1 MFETTNIT
9 PVATDG
15 TAVNKTG
22 VGKRGCK
29 EPVILTDRYCEKRV
43 IGRTKIYDRKCPGL
57 YVSITKN
64 GVATF
69 SFRYTDRN
77 TGKQKTVWLGI
88 YIPEL
93 FTVEHARTAVHA
105 LKARIGM
112 GGNVVETLRQQ
123 NTLKA
128 RQGTTVD
135 EIIEERIE
143 WMKTPVRKPDGEM
156 RPRIESWD
164 NVASHLRRF
173 VSPRLGKKVAGEV
186 TKHDIATLSND
197 IVAGKVGVPS
207 VANARHMR
215 RAASGLFN
223 WAAEAGRDYVTASPC
238 VNLPKLDPEHP
249 RTRVLSADEIRIFW
263 HGLDRDDLP
272 WDRRTRLAL
281 KFELVTML
289 RSGELLAAH
298 RNELFDLDGENPRF
312 DVPLKRVK
320 KRRVIQ
326 QPLSDLAVEIIREAL
341 ISDKQQY
348 VFASPLGDQPMNRK
362 VMATALRG
370 TKVKGEVKT
379 PGICALLDLR
389 LFTPHDLRRTAA
401 TLAGDLGFD
410 DAWIA
415 KCLDHAASKKQER
428 IVPSVTGKVYNH
440 SKRMKEKR
448 AVLDG
453 IAAELRRII
462 GKPTENR
469 TAASRLTLR
478 EHIPCADRGHHRA
491 GDDRPNAEP

>member
-1 MFETTNIT
+1 MSDTTT
-9 PVATDG
+9 TTEPAS
-15 TAVNKTG
+15 
-22 VGKRGCK
+22 KRARNGS
-29 EPVILTDRYCEKRV
+29 VILTDRLCEKRV
-43 IGRTKIYDRKCPGL
+43 AKRGKIYDRKCPGL
-57 YVSITKN
+57 YVSITTA

-69 SFRYTDRN
+69 SFKFTDPE
-77 TGKQKTVWLGI
+77 TGKQRTGWLGV
-88 YIPEL
+88 YNPET
-93 FTVEHARTAVHA
+93 FTVENARSTVYA
-105 LKARIGM
+105 LKAR
-112 GGNVVETLRQQ
+112 GGAAVAETLRQQ
-123 NTLKA
+123 KG
-128 RQGTTVD
+128 RKRKQGRTVD

-156 RPRIESWD
+156 RPRIETWD

-173 VSPRLGKKVAGEV
+173 ISPRLGKKIAGDV
-186 TKHDIATLSND
+186 TNHDIASLSND
-197 IVAGKVGVPS
+197 IVAGKLGVPS
-207 VANARHMR
+207 IANARHMR

-249 RTRVLSADEIRIFW
+249 RTRVLSAEEIRIFW

-298 RNELFDLDGENPRF
+298 RDELFDLDGEHPRF

-326 QPLSDLAVEIIREAL
+326 QPLSSVAVEIIKEAL
-341 ISDKQQY
+341 SSDKQQY

-370 TKVKGEVKT
+370 TKYKSKVKT
-379 PGICALLDLR
+379 PGICALLGLR
-389 LFTPHDLRRTAA
+389 PFTPHDLRRTAA

-410 DAWIA
+410 QAWIA
-415 KCLDHAASKKQER
+415 KCLDHAVVRKQEQ
-428 IVPSVTGKVYNH
+428 IVPSVTGRVYEL

-453 IAAELRRII
+453 VAAELRRII
-462 GKPTENR
+462 GEPAKQAETEL
-469 TAASRLTLR
+469 RLV
-478 EHIPCADRGHHRA
+478 A
-491 GDDRPNAEP
+491 

>member
-1 MFETTNIT
+1 MDTTIT
-9 PVATDG
+9 TEPA
-15 TAVNKTG
+15 
-22 VGKRGCK
+22 GKRARNGS
-29 EPVILTDRYCEKRV
+29 VILTDRLCEKRV
-43 IGRTKIYDRKCPGL
+43 TKRVKIYDRKCPGL
-57 YVSITKN
+57 YISVTPA

-69 SFRYTDRN
+69 FFKFTDRT
-77 TGKQKTVWLGI
+77 TGKQRSKWLGV
-88 YIPEL
+88 YNPET
-93 FTVEHARTAVHA
+93 FAVEQARTEVYA
-105 LKARIGM
+105 LKTRIGN
-112 GGNVVETLRQQ
+112 GENVAESLRQQ
-123 NTLKA
+123 KA
-128 RQGTTVD
+128 QKAKQGKTVD

-156 RPRIESWD
+156 RPRIETWE

-173 VSPRLGKKVAGEV
+173 ISPRLGKKVASEV

-197 IVAGKVGVPS
+197 IVAGRHGGKPS
-207 VANARHMR
+207 VSNARHMR

-238 VNLPKLDPEHP
+238 VNLPKLDPEHA
-249 RTRVLSADEIRIFW
+249 RTRVLSEDEIRIFW

-272 WDRRTRLAL
+272 GDRRTRLAL

-298 RNELFDLDGENPRF
+298 RDELFDLDGEYPRF

-326 QPLSDLAVEIIREAL
+326 QPLSSLAVEIINEAL
-341 ISDKQQY
+341 SSDKQQF
-348 VFASPLGDQPMNRK
+348 VFASPLGDMPMNRK

-370 TKVKGEVKT
+370 TKVKGKVKT
-379 PGICALLDLR
+379 PGICALLGLKP
-389 LFTPHDLRRTAA
+389 FTPHDLRRTAA

-415 KCLDHAASKKQER
+415 KCLDHAASKKQEQ

-453 IAAELRRII
+453 VAAELRRII
-462 GKPTENR
+462 GEPTSIQQAE
-469 TAASRLTLR
+469 SELRLV
-478 EHIPCADRGHHRA
+478 A
-491 GDDRPNAEP
+491 

>member
-1 MFETTNIT
+1 MDTTIT
-9 PVATDG
+9 EPVA
-15 TAVNKTG
+15 
-22 VGKRGCK
+22 KRAHNRG
-29 EPVILTDRYCEKRV
+29 VILTDRLCEKRV
-43 IGRTKIYDRKCPGL
+43 AERVKFYDRKCPGL
-57 YVSITKN
+57 YVSIIPA

-69 SFRYTDRN
+69 FFKFTDRS
-77 TGKQKTVWLGI
+77 TGKQRSKWLNV
-88 YIPEL
+88 YNPET
-93 FTVEHARTAVHA
+93 FTVEQARTEVYA
-105 LKARIGM
+105 LKTRIGN
-112 GGNVVETLRQQ
+112 GENIAESLRQQ
-123 NTLKA
+123 KA
-128 RQGTTVD
+128 RKAKQGKTVD
-135 EIIEERIE
+135 EIIEERIA

-156 RPRIESWD
+156 RPRIETWE

-173 VSPRLGKKVAGEV
+173 ISPRLGKKIASEV

-197 IVAGKVGVPS
+197 IVAGKLGVPS

-238 VNLPKLDPEHP
+238 VNLPRLDPEHP
-249 RTRVLSADEIRIFW
+249 RTRVLTEDEIRTFW

-289 RSGELLAAH
+289 RSNELLSAN
-298 RNELFDLDGENPRF
+298 REELFDLDGEHPRF

-341 ISDKQQY
+341 TSDEQQY

-370 TKVKGEVKT
+370 TKVKGKVKT
-379 PGICALLDLR
+379 PGICALLGLKP
-389 LFTPHDLRRTAA
+389 FTPHDLRRTAA

-415 KCLDHAASKKQER
+415 KCLDHAASKKQEQ
-428 IVPSVTGKVYNH
+428 IVPTVTGKVYNH

-453 IAAELRRII
+453 VAAELRRII
-462 GKPTENR
+462 GQSVPATQAETELR
-469 TAASRLTLR
+469 LAA
-478 EHIPCADRGHHRA
+478 
-491 GDDRPNAEP
+491 

>member
-1 MFETTNIT
+1 MDTATTT
-9 PVATDG
+9 TEPA
-15 TAVNKTG
+15 
-22 VGKRGCK
+22 GKRARNGS
-29 EPVILTDRYCEKRV
+29 VILTDRLCEKRV
-43 IGRTKIYDRKCPGL
+43 TKRVKIYDRKCPGP
-57 YVSITKN
+57 YVSITPA
-64 GVATF
+64 GAATF
-69 SFRYTDRN
+69 SFKFTDPE
-77 TGKQKTVWLGI
+77 TGRQRTGWLGV
-88 YIPEL
+88 YNPET
-93 FTVEHARTAVHA
+93 FAVEDARSRVYGLRGTGAAA
-105 LKARIGM
+105 LA
-112 GGNVVETLRQQ
+112 ETFRDRKVQQ
-123 NTLKA
+123 AKKGKTI
-128 RQGTTVD
+128 D
-135 EIIEERIE
+135 EIIDERIE
-143 WMKTPVRKPDGEM
+143 WMNTPVKKPDGEM
-156 RPRIESWD
+156 RPRIESWE

-173 VSPRLGKKVAGEV
+173 LSPRLGKKIASEV

-197 IVAGKVGVPS
+197 IVAGKLGVPS

-238 VNLPKLDPEHP
+238 VNLPKLDPEHA
-249 RTRVLSADEIRIFW
+249 RTRVLSEDEIRIFW

-272 WDRRTRLAL
+272 WDRKTRLAL

-298 RNELFDLDGENPRF
+298 RDELFDLDGDNPRF

-341 ISDKQQY
+341 ISDEQQF

-362 VMATALRG
+362 ITATALRG
-370 TKVKGEVKT
+370 TKNKGGKVKS
-379 PGICALLDLR
+379 PGICALLGLKP
-389 LFTPHDLRRTAA
+389 FTPHDLRRTAA

-415 KCLDHAASKKQER
+415 KCLDHAASKKSEQ

-453 IAAELRRII
+453 VAAELRRMI
-462 GKPTENR
+462 GKPTE
-469 TAASRLTLR
+469 TGLRLV
-478 EHIPCADRGHHRA
+478 A
-491 GDDRPNAEP
+491 